1 MFRTPDEF
9 VTSGL
14 SSTPDAV
21 GRFLRMSTIT
31 PWLLRSALGIAGASL
46 LAQTACAQ
54 ANERAGDPLPPAPG
68 QVPTLVVF
76 LTVDQ
81 LRPDYFERFGSQLT
95 GGLGRLYE
103 GGAVF
108 TNAFH
113 DHATTETAPGHSAT
127 MSGRFPASTG
137 IVRNA
142 DGVQDPQAP
151 LIGARGP
158 GASPFRFRGTTL
170 TDWLR
175 VKDPRTRALSVSRKD
190 RGAILPIGKDP
201 QDVYW
206 YASNGIFTTS
216 TWYRDTL
223 PTWVQSFNAR
233 RIPQSYAGREW
244 TLLLDESAYPEVDS
258 LEEGAARGN
267 VRFPHVLSASPD
279 TAAALFASFPWMD
292 ELTLQFAL
300 HGVDALRLG
309 TGPQTDVLAIS
320 LSATDAV
327 GHAFGPDSREL
338 HDQIVRL
345 DRVLGVFMDSL
356 QRLRDSTR
364 VIYALTAD
372 HGVAPYPQVSERLG
386 RGTPIFLDLRTPLQ
400 QFSQALTAAKVP
412 EGAVTLED
420 GVLLID
426 RPALVRARIDA
437 DSLVAA
443 FIETAR
449 AIPGVARVDRV
460 SELARADTANDKIA
474 RRWLHALPPEMP
486 AEVVITPAEY
496 AVPLGSTYA
505 QHGSPWD
512 YDAHVPVI
520 FYGAPFKPGKY
531 DAFARVVDMAPTLAW
546 VTATAPLERLDGRV
560 LRAAL
565 R

>member
-1 MFRTPDEF
+1 
-9 VTSGL
+9 
-14 SSTPDAV
+14 
-21 GRFLRMSTIT
+21 MSTLT
-31 PWLLRSALGIAGASL
+31 PWLLRSALGFACASL
-46 LAQTACAQ
+46 LTQTACAQ
-54 ANERAGDPLPPAPG
+54 ANERAGDPLPPAPAE
-68 QVPTLVVF
+68 VPTLVVF
-76 LTVDQ
+76 ITVDQ

-95 GGLGRLYE
+95 GGLARLYN

-113 DHATTETAPGHSAT
+113 DHANTETAPGHAAT

-175 VKDPRTRALSVSRKD
+175 LKNPQTRALSVSRKD

-206 YASNGIFTTS
+206 YASNGTFTTS

-223 PTWVQSFNAR
+223 PTWVQTFNAK
-233 RIPQSYAGREW
+233 RIPYSYAGREW

-258 LEEGAARGN
+258 LEEGTARGN
-267 VRFPHVLSASPD
+267 ARFPHVLSSSPD
-279 TAAALFASFPWMD
+279 TAAALFANFPWMD

-300 HGVDALRLG
+300 HGVESLRLG
-309 TGPQTDVLAIS
+309 AGPQTDVLAVS
-320 LSATDAV
+320 LSVTDAV

-345 DRVLGVFMDSL
+345 DRMLGVFMDSL
-356 QRLRDSTR
+356 QRLRDSSR

-386 RGTPIFLDLRTPLQ
+386 RGTPVFLDLRTPLQ
-400 QFSQALTAAKVP
+400 QFSQGLTAAKVP

-437 DSLVAA
+437 DSLVTA

-486 AEVVITPAEY
+486 AEVVITGAEF

-546 VTATAPLERLDGRV
+546 VTATPPLERLDGRV